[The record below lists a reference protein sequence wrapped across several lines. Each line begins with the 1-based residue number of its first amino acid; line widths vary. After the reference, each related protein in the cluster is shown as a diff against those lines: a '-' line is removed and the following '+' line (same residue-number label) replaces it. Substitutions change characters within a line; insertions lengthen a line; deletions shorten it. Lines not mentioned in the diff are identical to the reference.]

1 MDRKQEHK
9 GCLFYPTVTPS
20 SPNSCP
26 LGSYTVHIP
35 RVAGPSHQR
44 PRPGSLRG
52 PGLLV
57 SECAVAA
64 HGALALAAP
73 TSCWACGPW
82 WHAVQQMMTQPS
94 TQQAECI
101 SSAGPG
107 LQQVPRVLWAL
118 LSRAG
123 FLFWYGAVP
132 APWASLEA
140 TEYTG
145 LALAQMPCC
154 PTLGSLCSCA
164 ASCLTYQDPQQPRTH
179 KAQPLLRQLQAR
191 WRGLTDTAPQGF
203 LLSSLGWQGGTTRRW
218 GALQE

>member
-101 SSAGPG
+101 SSAVPVYSRYPGYFGPCFPG
-107 LQQVPRVLWAL
+107 QV
-118 LSRAG
+118 SFSG
-123 FLFWYGAVP
+123 
-132 APWASLEA
+132 
-140 TEYTG
+140 TG
-145 LALAQMPCC
+145 LCRLPGQAL
-154 PTLGSLCSCA
+154 
-164 ASCLTYQDPQQPRTH
+164 
-179 KAQPLLRQLQAR
+179 KLLNI
-191 WRGLTDTAPQGF
+191 RG
-203 LLSSLGWQGGTTRRW
+203 
-218 GALQE
+218 